1 MPSSVAL
8 VTDSTSCLPADVA
21 ARWGIGVVMSQIT
34 IGDHVDREDRVAR
47 HVLLDALRRNLSVST
62 APPGLDTFA
71 AAYQAA
77 AARGADE
84 VVSVHI
90 SAGQSQ
96 IYQAA
101 LRAAATSQVPVH
113 VVDSRTSGLSLGYAV
128 LAAARAASNGGGPRP
143 VMDALAHRLGG
154 SLELIYVDTLEYLR
168 RGGRV
173 GIITAAA
180 SHALSMKPLL
190 TMHDGQ
196 VAPLARVLGAERALR
211 RLVKVAVRRI
221 GNRPVDIGVE
231 HFGAPARAASVLARL
246 RHRLAHPREATL
258 TECSFALGVHL
269 GPGAVGISI
278 SPA

>member
-1 MPSSVAL
+1 MPSRVAL

-21 ARWGIGVVMSQIT
+21 ARWGIGVVMNQIT
-34 IGDHVDREDRVAR
+34 IGDQVDREDRVAR
-47 HVLLDALRRNLSVST
+47 PVLLDALRRNLAVST
-62 APPGLDTFA
+62 DPPELDAFA
-71 AAYQAA
+71 AAWQAA
-77 AARGADE
+77 AAQGADE
-84 VVSVHI
+84 VVSVHM
-90 SAGQSQ
+90 SAGQAR
-96 IYQAA
+96 IYQVAVQ
-101 LRAAATSQVPVH
+101 AAATSQVPVH

-128 LAAARAASNGGGPRP
+128 LAAAKAAGTGGGARR
-143 VMDALAHRLGG
+143 VMDALARRLEG

-173 GIITAAA
+173 GIIAAA
-180 SHALSMKPLL
+180 AGHALSMKPLL

-211 RLVKVAVRRI
+211 HLVKIAVRRI
-221 GNRPVDIGVE
+221 GNCPVDIGVE

-246 RHRLAHPREATL
+246 RHRLAHLREATL
-258 TECSFALGVHL
+258 IECSSSLGVHL